1 MMRLKTSYYKNMLI
15 SLKRGGYKG
24 VLSKAKPLFYLAI
37 FKGIEEGWIMGNKI
51 KYDKQIEKV
60 YLEFYKMYDPQS
72 KPAPFFKP
80 FYHSTGESFYDIH
93 WKEGKIPEHKWHTPS
108 GKFLIDH
115 CEYAY
120 FDDGLWELLQD
131 PESREELRNTII
143 NHYLR

>member
-1 MMRLKTSYYKNMLI
+1 MGLKTSYYKNVFI
-15 SLKRGGYKG
+15 SLKRGGYNG
-24 VLSKAKPLFYLAI
+24 VLSNAKPLFYLAI
-37 FKGIEEGWIMGNKI
+37 FKGIEEGWIMDNRI
-51 KYDKQIEKV
+51 KYDKHLEQV
-60 YLEFYKMYDPQS
+60 YLKFYEVYDSQS

-80 FYHSTGESFYDIH
+80 FDHSTGESFYSIH
-93 WKEGKIPEHKWHTPS
+93 WKGFEMPEYKWHTPS
-108 GKFLIDH
+108 AKYLRDH